1 MIADDRFERLQI
13 ASINELR
20 DWLAENHARN
30 ESVWLVTFKKHV
42 PGRYVSRFE
51 VLDELLCFGWV
62 DGIRRKVDADRTMQL
77 ISPRRAEI
85 WTATYKARAAR
96 LERDGRMD
104 EPGFAAIAR
113 SKAAG
118 LWNAHADVD
127 ALIEPPDFVALLN
140 VHPQA
145 CAWWKAAAP
154 SYRRN
159 MLRWIAGAVAPETR
173 AKRVQTLV
181 ELCTAGRKMPNM

>member
-13 ASINELR
+13 TAVGELR
-20 DWLAENHARN
+20 DWLAENHAHN

-42 PGRYVSRFE
+42 TRSYVSRFD

-62 DGIRRKVDADRTMQL
+62 DGIRRKLDADRTMQL

-85 WTATYKARAAR
+85 WTATYKARAAQ
-96 LERDGRMD
+96 LEIDGRMA
-104 EPGFAAIAR
+104 EPGRAAIAR
-113 SKAAG
+113 SRAAG
-118 LWNAHADVD
+118 LWNAHAYVD
-127 ALIEPPDFVALLN
+127 AVIEPPDLVALLN

-145 CAWWKAAAP
+145 RAWWEAAAP

-159 MLRWIAGAVAPETR
+159 ILRWIAGAVAPETR
-173 AKRVQTLV
+173 ARRIQTLV
-181 ELCTAGRKMPNM
+181 DLCTDGRKMPNM